1 MDRGARQSGWS
12 LVLAGM
18 AGMIFFWLT
27 DPRWGLQRGG
37 VSAEILDAI
46 QEARIG
52 TLVGI
57 AGSVIVLFIG
67 LWLVTRRA
75 A

>member
-12 LVLAGM
+12 LVLAGL
-18 AGMIFFWLT
+18 AGTLFFWLT

-37 VSAEILDAI
+37 ASAEILDAM
-46 QEARIG
+46 QEARVG

-57 AGSVIVLFIG
+57 AGSAIVLFIG